1 MKWNRTECMEEKGPE
16 PCFFLV
22 VHEWCNWFQK
32 RCLPFVQLLIAMH
45 CPSAVHG
52 AYFDQ
57 HAHLHLSNVFC
68 ASVPAMIPYVYTDPW
83 PWTLLARKWRWQLHT
98 YNMQICPRA
107 YVPDLPSHL
116 CSRSSFAP
124 MFHAHL
130 NRDCEEPLS
139 WHLPWIC
146 LNLPWIWSSSPTA
159 SVAGQCRP
167 APYHTLNMKKNCEK
181 V

>member
-1 MKWNRTECMEEKGPE
+1 MENEGRSIFTWQPITRFYFLLLTFLLKHLQTPTPVKHLEEIEMKQNRMHGGKRTGTLL
-16 PCFFLV
+16 FLV

-83 PWTLLARKWRWQLHT
+83 PWTLFARKWRWQLHT

-107 YVPDLPSHL
+107 
-116 CSRSSFAP
+116 
-124 MFHAHL
+124 
-130 NRDCEEPLS
+130 
-139 WHLPWIC
+139 
-146 LNLPWIWSSSPTA
+146 
-159 SVAGQCRP
+159 
-167 APYHTLNMKKNCEK
+167 
-181 V
+181 